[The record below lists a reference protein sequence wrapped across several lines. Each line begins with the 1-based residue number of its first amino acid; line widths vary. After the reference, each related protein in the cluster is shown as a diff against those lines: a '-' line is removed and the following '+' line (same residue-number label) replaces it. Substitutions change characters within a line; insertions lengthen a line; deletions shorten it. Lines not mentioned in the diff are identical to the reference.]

1 MNDDA
6 DVNLR
11 KTGFLVPRVSAQN
24 RREQLL
30 EAAIRVMSKEGLDRA
45 TTRRIAEVAGTTQGV
60 FHYAFQDKNELLTAV
75 VAAVTTEIE
84 NILRG
89 SVDPLQGL
97 ARAIND
103 SIRGVWAYVRR
114 DDGLQLMQY
123 ELTIFCRRTP
133 GFEWLAEW
141 QYSRYAASTLEILTE
156 SLQGEKILIELSELT
171 NFIVAAVDGLIIQ
184 YEVMHDE
191 ERSERDITNIIKA
204 ACSLAGISP
213 PMRASLPTS
222 ADA

>member
-84 NILRG
+84 T
-89 SVDPLQGL
+89 SC
-97 ARAIND
+97 A
-103 SIRGVWAYVRR
+103 VR
-114 DDGLQLMQY
+114 
-123 ELTIFCRRTP
+123 
-133 GFEWLAEW
+133 
-141 QYSRYAASTLEILTE
+141 
-156 SLQGEKILIELSELT
+156 LIHSK
-171 NFIVAAVDGLIIQ
+171 G
-184 YEVMHDE
+184 
-191 ERSERDITNIIKA
+191 
-204 ACSLAGISP
+204 
-213 PMRASLPTS
+213 
-222 ADA
+222 

>member
-1 MNDDA
+1 
-6 DVNLR
+6 
-11 KTGFLVPRVSAQN
+11 
-24 RREQLL
+24 
-30 EAAIRVMSKEGLDRA
+30 MSKEGLDRA
-45 TTRRIAEVAGTTQGV
+45 TTRRIAEEAGTTQGV
-60 FHYAFQDKNELLTAV
+60 FHYAFRDKNELLTAV

-84 NILRG
+84 KILRN
-89 SVDPLQGL
+89 SVDPTQGL
-97 ARAIND
+97 AQAIND
-103 SIRGVWAYVRR
+103 SIRGIWTYVRR

-133 GFEWLAEW
+133 GSEWLAEW

-156 SLQGEKILIELSELT
+156 STQNEKISIELSELT

-191 ERSERDITNIIKA
+191 ARSERDISNVISA

-213 PMRASLPTS
+213 PIRRTVTVS
-222 ADA
+222 